1 MPSNRVLLAI
11 LAAVIVLLVGI
22 GFVTGRLPAPQPGA
36 LGNVVGD
43 LRAAPQSTAIIDST
57 SLLHVEYGMLV
68 YLILW
73 MIVPDAPAHY
83 RFMVALGVG
92 AGSILIENAAFINE
106 RYREV
111 TMSVR
116 NFGTSITSSVGDVL
130 MIAIGSLIG
139 WRAPTWMSI
148 SLALALEV
156 CLALWVR
163 TNLTLTII
171 TFLYPVASIRTWQ
184 TGGLH

>member
-11 LAAVIVLLVGI
+11 LAVVIVLLIGV
-22 GFVTGRLPAPQPGA
+22 GFVTGRLPVPGAGA
-36 LGNVVGD
+36 LGNLVGG
-43 LRAAPQSTAIIDST
+43 LGTAPQSTSIIDST

-73 MIVPDAPAHY
+73 MILPDAPAHY

-92 AGSILIENAAFINE
+92 AGSILIENSAFINE

-111 TMSVR
+111 TVSVR
-116 NFGTSITSSVGDVL
+116 NFGSSIMSSVADVL

-139 WRAPTWMSI
+139 WRAPLWLSI
-148 SLALALEV
+148 ALALTLELF
-156 CLALWVR
+156 LALWVR

-171 TFLYPVASIRTWQ
+171 TFFYPVASIKSWQ
-184 TGGLH
+184 AAVPH